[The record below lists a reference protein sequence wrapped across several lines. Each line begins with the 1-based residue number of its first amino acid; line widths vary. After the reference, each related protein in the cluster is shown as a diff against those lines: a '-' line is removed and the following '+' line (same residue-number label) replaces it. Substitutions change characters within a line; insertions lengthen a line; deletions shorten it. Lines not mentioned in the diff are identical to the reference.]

1 MRIETTE
8 HGRHITIDVTEEGV
22 RVRVLPPPPPTEL
35 VSRGVPMIVVASGGG
50 AARSFCPSCGE
61 HHDPTEHLYCPIC
74 TGRHDP
80 GECAPTKSV
89 TTDLR
94 KEARS

>member
-8 HGRHITIDVTEEGV
+8 HARRITVDVTAEGV
-22 RVRVLPPPPPTEL
+22 RVYVTQAPAYPDYITAPTKH
-35 VSRGVPMIVVASGGG
+35 
-50 AARSFCPSCGE
+50 CPSCNE

-80 GECAPTKSV
+80 GECAPVKSV